1 MVRMS
6 LKARLTGTF
15 ALITVVCFSIVGFV
29 LFEAVSQRVYAQDET
44 NLVLSV
50 RHLRRFIAELDSTQE
65 VIAHQERLV
74 AGVLGDTANALRIS
88 DGTGRTL
95 VDHNPSAL
103 PMAMSNTVP
112 VTQRITQDGIRSWND
127 THGKEIRGIS
137 AIATLRDGSTVT
149 VTVARSLAD
158 RAALLSRYRRDTA
171 TALLLGMLCAV
182 ALSYLLVH
190 RALRPLRAMERS
202 ASSVTAHRLS
212 TRMPLE
218 NAPTELHNLTT
229 ALNDMLTRL
238 EEGFDRVWQFTV
250 DLAHDLRTP
259 IGNLRGANEV
269 ALNKTRSVAE
279 YEALLGSNIEECDR
293 VSRKIESV
301 LFLARAES
309 PHFALQRVV
318 IDLGDEL
325 ALLADYYEGIASD
338 AGVIIHA
345 QADAGAVLY
354 VDRELFRRAVSNL
367 LSNALKYTPSGG
379 TIHLLAAK
387 TDAGVSVTVEN
398 PGPGIPPEHR
408 DKIFDRF
415 YQVDRSRSDSATST
429 GLGLSIVKIIME
441 LHRGSV
447 DVASE
452 PGAVTRF
459 TLNFP
464 AVSIP

>member
-1 MVRMS
+1 MLRMS

-15 ALITVVCFSIVGFV
+15 VVITVVCFSVVGFV
-29 LFEAVSQRVYAQDET
+29 LFKAVSQRIYAQDET

-50 RHLRRFIAELDSTQE
+50 RHLRRFVAELDSPQDL
-65 VIAHQERLV
+65 VAHQDRLV
-74 AGVLGDTANALRIS
+74 AGVLGDTANALRID
-88 DGTGRTL
+88 DGAGHTL

-103 PMAMSNTVP
+103 PMESSNAVP
-112 VTQRITQDGIRSWND
+112 GDQRITQVSIRSWGD
-127 THGKEIRGIS
+127 TGRSEIRGIS

-158 RAALLSRYRRDTA
+158 RAALLSHYRRDTA
-171 TALLLGMLCAV
+171 IALLLGMLSAV
-182 ALSYLLVH
+182 ILSYILVH
-190 RALRPLRAMERS
+190 RALRPLRAMEKS

-218 NAPTELHNLTT
+218 KTPTELHNLTA

-269 ALNKTRSVAE
+269 ALNKERTVTE
-279 YEALLGSNIEECDR
+279 YEALLSSNIEECDR

-309 PHFALQRVV
+309 PQFALQRVI
-318 IDLGDEL
+318 IDTGDEL
-325 ALLADYYEGIASD
+325 RLLTEYYEGIASE
-338 AGVIIHA
+338 AGIILKVD
-345 QADAGAVLY
+345 ADAVVYG
-354 VDRELFRRAVSNL
+354 DRELFRRAVSNL
-367 LSNALKYTPSGG
+367 VSNALKYTPSGA
-379 TIHLLAAK
+379 TIGLAAWN
-387 TDAGVSVTVEN
+387 TDTGVDLTVEN
-398 PGPGIPPEHR
+398 PGPGIPPAHM

-429 GLGLSIVKIIME
+429 GLGLSIVKSIME
-441 LHRGSV
+441 LHGGKVS
-447 DVASE
+447 VASE
-452 PGAVTRF
+452 TDVITRF
-459 TLNFP
+459 TLHFP
-464 AVSIP
+464 RVTIP